1 MVRPAVKVPPK
12 KAILCSLKVFIRYNN
27 AYLEFKIANER
38 ICISL
43 ILGMASGRFGGAVRR
58 DAARL
63 YGKRDARHHP
73 TPRASRPKPR
83 AFFSCPKPVQ
93 VRFAGFS
100 PAPVQP
106 GQGQSNLVRAGPAA
120 RHPGPETRNGGQ
132 SSPVNDRPPGQIK
145 TAAKI
150 SHRSRKTAGCR

>member
-1 MVRPAVKVPPK
+1 MVRPVVKVPPK
-12 KAILCSLKVFIRYNN
+12 KAILCSLKVYIRYNN

-73 TPRASRPKPR
+73 TPRAFFTRQTVDRPALRFTPPCPVPR
-83 AFFSCPKPVQ
+83 AP
-93 VRFAGFS
+93 S
-100 PAPVQP
+100 PAP
-106 GQGQSNLVRAGPAA
+106 SF
-120 RHPGPETRNGGQ
+120 
-132 SSPVNDRPPGQIK
+132 PVPNPFR
-145 TAAKI
+145 
-150 SHRSRKTAGCR
+150 